1 MSQKA
6 YHTRA
11 ATRDGV
17 YPPPK
22 PLYSPLAFGSI
33 ELGAEEFPL
42 IDLSTGAA
50 ARLVARPSL
59 VSARDAPVLV
69 AGSVPGASRAGEIP
83 GASRARNLPYGQSAG
98 GDSSSL
104 PLLTQS
110 NLAASLTSHSHR
122 ERKTSNGSRVTSN
135 NNSVR
140 APSEP
145 EYESTME
152 LAANEMTEENLQV
165 LVRRYESMANF
176 YHAKLQRKV
185 VSKSY
190 QQVESV
196 SDNNAPD
203 SQADTPRSNGSILR
217 ADVLPTPPVNAA
229 PKFRKATIEEV
240 EDEGDL
246 LSFSPAAQAGPSH
259 DKGKGPDP
267 GNWGDVGALQGFTE
281 RDLRAQQEAL
291 LNFEEIN
298 RINREDERSSP
309 NIIAEFLPAK
319 TSSPKTKER
328 PSRKRSKSPTKS
340 RTRTRKAVEPVE
352 VARPISPAA
361 KARPRVV
368 EPKKSKDLPSASDHG
383 EDSDRES
390 TSGPSVKEMF
400 QLLNSTIIKLEETQK
415 QFTQLSSRRD
425 EAPVLPARE

>member
-1 MSQKA
+1 
-6 YHTRA
+6 
-11 ATRDGV
+11 
-17 YPPPK
+17 
-22 PLYSPLAFGSI
+22 
-33 ELGAEEFPL
+33 
-42 IDLSTGAA
+42 
-50 ARLVARPSL
+50 
-59 VSARDAPVLV
+59 
-69 AGSVPGASRAGEIP
+69 
-83 GASRARNLPYGQSAG
+83 
-98 GDSSSL
+98 
-104 PLLTQS
+104 
-110 NLAASLTSHSHR
+110 
-122 ERKTSNGSRVTSN
+122 
-135 NNSVR
+135 
-140 APSEP
+140 
-145 EYESTME
+145 ME

-165 LVRRYESMANF
+165 LVRRYESMANS
-176 YHAKLQRKV
+176 YRAKLQRKV

-203 SQADTPRSNGSILR
+203 SQADTPRSNGSTLR
-217 ADVLPTPPVNAA
+217 AEVLPIPPVNAA

-246 LSFSPAAQAGPSH
+246 LSFSPAAQAGPSR

-298 RINREDERSSP
+298 RINREDERDSP

-319 TSSPKTKER
+319 TSSPKTNER
-328 PSRKRSKSPTKS
+328 PSRKRSKSPRKS

-425 EAPVLPARE
+425 EAPVLPAREGPSARQAREVRATAPLPRGITPGRQAAENFFKKSLSGMAAGGVHAIFVTSLLRVVL